1 VAVETGSSRF
11 QTEFPAQLDSQ
22 LEMRG
27 AQESFSWGPQTLWFL
42 SGLVELFLYVA
53 RDVKEYNRQI
63 TATIAAAAALLAIL
77 AWRYAARR
85 QRRHIVLLPV
95 SGWVGLY
102 QGGVF
107 QYSFSPSA
115 MVRNRISKIYAFH
128 MLFSMFLLVVI
139 AFVLA
144 WDSLRGNPIKG
155 HLPEVAFS
163 LYPLAFALFAFVAVL
178 RSHFRMV
185 WYWIPNGRGKTD
197 KAIGFSRAENRKLT
211 LDD

>member
-1 VAVETGSSRF
+1 VETGSSRF

-27 AQESFSWGPQTLWFL
+27 AQESFAWGPQTLWFL
-42 SGLVELFLYVA
+42 SGLVELFLYFT
-53 RDVKEYNRQI
+53 RDVREFNRQI

-85 QRRHIVLLPV
+85 RQRRIVLLPV

-115 MVRNRISKIYAFH
+115 MVRNRISKIYASH
-128 MLFSMFLLVVI
+128 VLFSVSMLGVI
-139 AFVLA
+139 AGVLA
-144 WDSLRGNPIKG
+144 WDSIRGNQIKG
-155 HLPEVAFS
+155 HLPELAFA

-197 KAIGFSRAENRKLT
+197 KAIGFSGEENRKLT
-211 LDD
+211 LGD